1 MFRASDDDDATDR
14 AIGDRPSELWGE
26 SIRVIVRSWRLVD
39 HQMPKGKERE
49 REESACFALDRRHNI
64 ITPLYSQKPI
74 AERKE
79 HTDLQ
84 TSLCSSSCPW
94 GTRSCP
100 EEPSEPRQQT

>member
-1 MFRASDDDDATDR
+1 VFRAGDDDDATDR

-39 HQMPKGKERE
+39 HPMLQGEKERK
-49 REESACFALDRRHNI
+49 SGKCIALLDRRHNI
-64 ITPLYSQKPI
+64 ITPLYNQKSI
-74 AERKE
+74 AGRKE

-84 TSLCSSSCPW
+84 TSLCFSSCPW

-100 EEPSEPRQQT
+100 EEPSEPQQQT